1 MTDDLRSLEG
11 NIKLQLDKLQ
21 LLQREKILVVDPE
34 LKFNLDQ
41 RIMEAERNLQQLR
54 KRRAELLDFHTVE
67 GSSLLRER
75 IEKLRLEVVMGEEQL
90 VNCDRSQPKKRFWAA
105 FDQAASTFQYYFI
118 SACPTQMPPSF
129 SEALIYALIREELDE
144 NSQALFCQRH
154 ESTNRIRFHNL
165 PAGRNLQKSQQ
176 QFRKFMAR
184 YFEWSTD
191 TSLDAFV
198 QRDLAQMPYDQIVI
212 CFRLSP
218 SKWQDHFPDY
228 FQWIIDAFNAAPKEG
243 PAVLFFF
250 VLSMEGI
257 HRQKAQRQDQILRA
271 LDQLGSHIQVATHL
285 SPLFPVPISDLKAW
299 FSDELD
305 EYNDGR
311 QMAVIEV
318 LAQGLKGEDLRQ
330 YQEEDLLNM
339 DDIERL
345 QELIYEVVQQKNSF
359 FS

>member
-1 MTDDLRSLEG
+1 MDSLRSLEE
-11 NIKLQLDKLQ
+11 NIKLQQDKLQ
-21 LLQREKILVVDPE
+21 LLQREKILAVDPE
-34 LKFNLDQ
+34 LKFALDQ

-67 GSSLLRER
+67 GSTLLRER
-75 IEKLRLEVVMGEEQL
+75 IEKLKLDVVMGEEQL
-90 VNCDRSQPKKRFWAA
+90 VNCDRSQPKNQFWEA
-105 FDQAASTFQYYFI
+105 FDQAGSAFQYHFI

-154 ESTNRIRFHNL
+154 ESSNRIRFHTL

-184 YFEWSTD
+184 YFEWPAN
-191 TSLDAFV
+191 TSLDSFV
-198 QRDLAQMPYDQIVI
+198 QQDLSRMPYDQIVI

-218 SKWQDHFPDY
+218 SSWQDHFPDY
-228 FQWIIDAFNAAPKEG
+228 FQWIIDAFSAASKEG

-250 VLSMEGI
+250 VLSMDGI
-257 HRQKAQRQDQILRA
+257 HRQQEEHQQEILKV
-271 LDQLGSHIQVATHL
+271 LDQLGRHIQVATHL
-285 SPLFPVPISDLKAW
+285 SPLFPVPIPDLKAW
-299 FSDELD
+299 FRDELE

-318 LAQGLKGEDLRQ
+318 LAQGLKGEDERQ
-330 YQEEDLLNM
+330 YKEEDLLNM

-345 QELIYEVVQQKNSF
+345 QELIYEMVQEKNSF